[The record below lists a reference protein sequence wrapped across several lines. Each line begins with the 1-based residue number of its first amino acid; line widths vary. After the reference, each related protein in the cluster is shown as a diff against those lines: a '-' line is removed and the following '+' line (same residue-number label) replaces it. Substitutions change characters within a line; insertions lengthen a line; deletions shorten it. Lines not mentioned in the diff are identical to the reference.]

1 MDEDLPP
8 DSAAALTRPSTKAE
22 APKTDKQSSSSDTL
36 IPIPRR
42 TPAQQQAAPVLD
54 PYALT

>member
-42 TPAQQQAAPVLD
+42 TPGQRKAAPVPD
-54 PYALT
+54 PSAVT